1 MSKESLNKLRN
12 KIKKLE
18 NDYNKILDKL
28 LDMRIKYKVDI
39 LKQYK
44 KKGKIQQGDI
54 IEIIA
59 DLPDHYSIK
68 KGQKY
73 KIAHL
78 SYHNQIAFYI
88 DVTPSESSIRHFEVV
103 TYNQIRKVDQ

>member
-28 LDMRIKYKVDI
+28 LDTRTKYGVEM

-44 KKGKIQQGDI
+44 KKGKIQEGDI
-54 IEIIA
+54 VEIISE
-59 DLPDHYSIK
+59 LPDYYSCK

-73 KIAHL
+73 KIVHL
-78 SYHNQIAFYI
+78 NYHNQIAFYI
-88 DVTPSESSIRHFEVV
+88 DVTPSESSIRHFDVV
-103 TYNQIRKVDQ
+103 TYNQVRKVDQ

>member
-1 MSKESLNKLRN
+1 MIKERLNKLRN
-12 KIKKLE
+12 RIKKLE
-18 NDYNKILDKL
+18 NGHNKILDKL
-28 LDMRIKYKVDI
+28 LDTRNKYGVEI

-44 KKGKIQQGDI
+44 KKGKIQEGDTV
-54 IEIIA
+54 EIIS
-59 DLPDHYSIK
+59 DLPNHYSIK

-78 SYHNQIAFYI
+78 NYHNQIDFYI
-88 DVTPSESSIRHFEVV
+88 DVTSPESRIPSFEVV